1 MITRLAE
8 KVFAGDVLSEGD
20 ASFLASIDGVELFRF
35 FSTAGE
41 IREKF
46 RGNGVDLCSIINAK
60 SGGCAEDCSYCSQSS
75 KSKADIS
82 TYPLVKT
89 DVVVKKAEEA
99 KMAGVKRFCI
109 VTSGRKV
116 RSGELREIAFAVKK
130 VKKIGLLPC
139 ATLGLLNRDE
149 LSLLKDSG
157 LQRYH
162 HNLET
167 SERFFPAICSTHTY
181 SEKMRTIEAA
191 QSIGLSLCS
200 GGIFGLGE
208 SWCDRIAL
216 AFALRDLSVESVPIN
231 FLIPVKGTPMEG
243 TDPLHPFEALKII
256 SLYRFILPHREVRVC
271 GGRRQTLG
279 DFNSMI
285 FLAGADS
292 LLTGDYLTTLG
303 MPYEDDMRLIRNYGL
318 TVDRG

>member
-8 KVFAGDVLSEGD
+8 KVFAGEVLSEED
-20 ASFLASIDGVELFRF
+20 AFFLASVDGVELFRL
-35 FSTAGE
+35 FSAAGE

-46 RGNGVDLCSIINAK
+46 RGKGVDLCSIISAK

-82 TYPLVKT
+82 AHPLVKT

-99 KMAGVKRFCI
+99 KGAGVKRFCI

-116 RSGELREIAFAVKK
+116 RSEELREIASALKE

-139 ATLGLLNRDE
+139 ATLGLLNKDE

-167 SERFFPAICSTHTY
+167 SERFFPKICSTHTY

-208 SWCDRIAL
+208 SWYDRIAL
-216 AFALRDLSVESVPIN
+216 AFALRDLTVDSVPIN

-243 TDPLHPFEALKII
+243 ADPLHPFEALKII
-256 SLYRFILPHREVRVC
+256 SLYRFILPRREVRVC

-279 DFNSMI
+279 DFNSMV
-285 FLAGADS
+285 FMAGADS
-292 LLTGDYLTTLG
+292 LLTGNYLTTRG
-303 MPYEDDMRLIRNYGL
+303 TSYEDDRRLIEYYGL
-318 TVDRG
+318 KVG